1 MIKDEP
7 IWRRI
12 ILDLSAV
19 FFLIGGVVNL
29 IYFISLI
36 PISSIYPFKIIA
48 NVSFYHLIFLI
59 AGIICS
65 VESFECFSFASKRM
79 THKAG
84 IRGIIIGAILLSL
97 GTALSSIP
105 TPQIVMIENIGDQ
118 IVTGS
123 AILILIGGI
132 INYICKE
139 HS

>member
-1 MIKDEP
+1 MVKDEP

-12 ILDLSAV
+12 TLDLSAI
-19 FFLIGGVVNL
+19 FFLIGGVITL

-48 NVSFYHLIFLI
+48 QVSFYHLIFLI
-59 AGIICS
+59 VGLICS
-65 VESFECFSFASKRM
+65 IESFECFNFASKRM
-79 THKAG
+79 TYKAG

-97 GTALSSIP
+97 GAILRSLPS
-105 TPQIVMIENIGDQ
+105 PQLTMIENMGDQ

-132 INYICKE
+132 VNYICRE
-139 HS
+139 HF